1 MTSLLH
7 VHMYM
12 YMYSIFRLGYSYMYM
27 NEVIKSPELNV
38 VCYKMHV
45 HMYASSSM
53 QILFGIRLED
63 REKHVTDISIWE
75 HI

>member
-1 MTSLLH
+1 
-7 VHMYM
+7 MYVCTCTCTV
-12 YMYSIFRLGYSYMYM
+12 YSDWGTHTYMYM

-63 REKHVTDISIWE
+63 REKHVPDISIWE